1 MVANTFN
8 SRFCKTRQGVLCEIE
23 ASLICI
29 VISRPARAMQRPC
42 LQIPNQINP
51 QNQTKQNKVHL
62 PLCPPHLDVNF
73 IAVLFHIS
81 LYKSLLCWKTENC
94 CCPWLPTRHWRQ
106 DLTTYTLDID
116 WENWVGTDLETSSL
130 RTSSHTIKRCYISC
144 RGRKQPIALSTCKPH
159 KSQQWQPEKYPWCCN
174 SSTFVLWIPEII

>member
-23 ASLICI
+23 ASLVCI

-81 LYKSLLCWKTENC
+81 LYKTKFALLKNWELLLSLVAYQTLKTRPHNIYFRHRLGELSWN
-94 CCPWLPTRHWRQ
+94 WFGNLLPEDELAYYQKVLYKLPRKKAT
-106 DLTTYTLDID
+106 
-116 WENWVGTDLETSSL
+116 NSL
-130 RTSSHTIKRCYISC
+130 IH
-144 RGRKQPIALSTCKPH
+144 L
-159 KSQQWQPEKYPWCCN
+159 
-174 SSTFVLWIPEII
+174 